1 MTKKEKFERL
11 RNGQQSPS
19 SVVFQPILMHFAA
32 RFSNRTYAEFA
43 SDYRVLVESNLRAL
57 DYFDMDMVGLISDP
71 YRETSAF
78 GARIEYIDEGVP
90 RCLDTIIRTMDDV
103 KALRRPDVHKSERT
117 RDRIQGAA
125 LYQERLK
132 GTVPVYGWIEGP
144 LAEAC
149 DLAGISVMLTNL
161 MDDPD
166 LSRSL
171 MDKCLST
178 AKDFAKAQIEA
189 GCDIIGVGD
198 AVCSQISRRTYDA
211 YVRERH
217 RDLFE
222 FIHAQNALVKLHICG
237 DISHLLQS
245 LRDLEVDILDLDSQV
260 DMDAAHGA
268 LGERVIR
275 CGNINPL
282 DIQFKTESELRTLAK
297 NLVLREAGRRFIL
310 SGGCEITV
318 DTPTGNLRALREA
331 SQQTPDKGIRDT
343 ISL

>member
-11 RNGQQSPS
+11 RSGGETLS

-32 RFSNRTYAEFA
+32 RFCSRSYAEFA
-43 SDYRVLVESNLRAL
+43 SDYRVLVECNLRAL

-78 GARIEYIDEGVP
+78 GAGIEYIDEGVP
-90 RCLDTIIRTMDDV
+90 RCLDTVVRTMDDV
-103 KALRRPDVHKSERT
+103 KALRRPDVHKSPRT

-149 DLAGISVMLTNL
+149 DLAGISAMLTNL

-166 LSRSL
+166 LSGSL
-171 MDKCLST
+171 MDKCMVT
-178 AKDFAKAQIEA
+178 AKDFAQAQIEA

-217 RDLFE
+217 KDLFG
-222 FIHAQNALVKLHICG
+222 FIHSQNALVKLHICG
-237 DISHLLQS
+237 DITHLLPS
-245 LRDLEVDILDLDSQV
+245 LRNLQIDILDLDSQV
-260 DMDAAHGA
+260 DPDAAYGV
-268 LGERVIR
+268 LGESVIR
-275 CGNINPL
+275 CGNINPV
-282 DIQFKTESELRTLAK
+282 DIQFKTEGELRTLAR
-297 NLVLREAGRRFIL
+297 NLVVREEGRRFIL

-318 DTPTGNLRALREA
+318 DTPVANLRALREA
-331 SQQTPDKGIRDT
+331 SQEEHDRGVRDT
-343 ISL
+343 IS